1 MKILK
6 RTILLGLLAVAVGFC
21 ALMVEVVFHRYPTE
35 DEIRARF
42 SHPPES
48 KVISIDG
55 RQGDIGYFGLTLET
69 SSGTEEGFIETY
81 PQWRWF
87 GQGYDWSKAGY

>member
-6 RTILLGLLAVAVGFC
+6 RTIRLGLIAVAVGFC

-35 DEIRARF
+35 DEMRTHF
-42 SHPPES
+42 SNPPAT
-48 KVISIDG
+48 KVVAIDV
-55 RQGDIGYFGLTLET
+55 RQSDIGYFGLTIE
-69 SSGTEEGFIETY
+69 SASGTEVGFIETY
-81 PQWRWF
+81 PQWIWP